1 LRKVERVLERGEHA
15 SSLLQT
21 GLAIAESILK
31 VGFKVGSA
39 VPLLGP
45 TCTVAM
51 DILAEVRANADKAD
65 DVIEAGRRV
74 VDTLKM
80 LEVMAANMHLLGA
93 AERRDLESLMGELQ
107 AMLFDVK
114 DLVCSFGKSGWFK
127 RAMQLGKHAKTLK
140 KLDAR
145 IRGALVLATNLY
157 NFAQDAA
164 AARKQEELMELVQE
178 RFYAL
183 EEAVESKIKERTTG
197 CKTEEEA
204 VAELGKDA
212 AALSEVAQRAGIK
225 EEVMLAEL
233 REFGVEVREQ
243 YVQLK
248 ASLDKVGTSVQKIDA
263 GVDDV
268 RDQLGEL
275 KQMVGAMHLGQ
286 GAPSS
291 PSAGGLSQSAGPIL
305 QPSQVAAMSLGEQ
318 PTRQPSMAEY
328 PNLSLDRYEMQRF
341 FHGINTRVPG
351 LQLVHEWPYIF
362 VVDKFLS
369 DSECDELV
377 KKMIFSSE
385 QKNSGS
391 DAHGGAPQRDADT
404 RTSMSVVARNT
415 EVAGIRRRLAG
426 LANVDVRQLQPTKLT
441 RYDTGQHF
449 AEHTDATFSKKNLE
463 RFREW
468 RDNID
473 AGNVSGPRPRDDRF
487 VTIFVY
493 LNDVTEGGRTRFHS
507 FGSSPDLYATV
518 LPALAEHLP
527 VEERMAAWSDIGASE
542 VQREAAPAAA
552 APRGGSLDVIP
563 VKGRAVLHFPTAR
576 RELACYPDYN
586 AEHEGEEVID
596 PKFILQQFIWSTAVD
611 PSNGALDE
619 PVRTLFKELLEAAS
633 GAPLS
638 STVL

>member
-1 LRKVERVLERGEHA
+1 
-15 SSLLQT
+15 
-21 GLAIAESILK
+21 
-31 VGFKVGSA
+31 
-39 VPLLGP
+39 
-45 TCTVAM
+45 M

-275 KQMVGAMHLGQ
+275 KQMVGAMHLGD
-286 GAPSS
+286 GA
-291 PSAGGLSQSAGPIL
+291 LH
-305 QPSQVAAMSLGEQ
+305 QPL
-318 PTRQPSMAEY
+318 TRCA
-328 PNLSLDRYEMQRF
+328 
-341 FHGINTRVPG
+341 
-351 LQLVHEWPYIF
+351 
-362 VVDKFLS
+362 
-369 DSECDELV
+369 
-377 KKMIFSSE
+377 
-385 QKNSGS
+385 
-391 DAHGGAPQRDADT
+391 
-404 RTSMSVVARNT
+404 RTSP
-415 EVAGIRRRLAG
+415 G
-426 LANVDVRQLQPTKLT
+426 
-441 RYDTGQHF
+441 
-449 AEHTDATFSKKNLE
+449 
-463 RFREW
+463 
-468 RDNID
+468 
-473 AGNVSGPRPRDDRF
+473 
-487 VTIFVY
+487 
-493 LNDVTEGGRTRFHS
+493 
-507 FGSSPDLYATV
+507 
-518 LPALAEHLP
+518 HL
-527 VEERMAAWSDIGASE
+527 
-542 VQREAAPAAA
+542 
-552 APRGGSLDVIP
+552 L
-563 VKGRAVLHFPTAR
+563 
-576 RELACYPDYN
+576 
-586 AEHEGEEVID
+586 
-596 PKFILQQFIWSTAVD
+596 
-611 PSNGALDE
+611 
-619 PVRTLFKELLEAAS
+619 
-633 GAPLS
+633 
-638 STVL
+638 